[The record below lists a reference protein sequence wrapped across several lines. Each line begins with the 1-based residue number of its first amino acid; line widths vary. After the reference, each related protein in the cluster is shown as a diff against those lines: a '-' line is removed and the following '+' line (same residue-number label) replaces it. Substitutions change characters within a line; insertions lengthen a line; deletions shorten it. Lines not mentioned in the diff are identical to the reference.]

1 MWALRSRPTAP
12 VWWSIPAVPDSYL
25 LARATG
31 FDRMVDP
38 SLEELVCLHL
48 HAHRDAHGRTPASEA
63 LTAVGIGDAVAVD
76 EDAVSRIRLIERLG
90 ALVDDGLVAA
100 EERPV
105 ESRPEP
111 RTVYT
116 LTEAGHE
123 YAATVRERLA
133 SETVALAD
141 GTAGADEPAE
151 HAGRPG
157 EVALSEVGRYVEDA
171 ELSLVTAL
179 ARLRRDRPLSPAG
192 DDGSRFVG
200 REAPLSAVAEAIEAS
215 VERGSRTVLVAGDA
229 GLGKTA
235 LVQEAVDRVAES
247 RADVVLARG
256 AARAGATG
264 PYEPLRRAFEAVPGG
279 ESVVDEL
286 PSAGATVTPDDPA
299 GVEAQR
305 TSVFNDVADALRE
318 ASTDRPVVVFVDNL
332 QWADRATLELFGHLA
347 TTITEWLYP
356 VAFVGAYRQAPV
368 ATGEGHPLDRVLERL
383 QREGALEQVELGPLS
398 TQATAA
404 LVARTLGRQE
414 VPEPFVEAVHERTGG
429 VPLLVSS
436 TVSHL
441 LEEGVVDPATGTY
454 PESGAALDVPGAV
467 VEQVGRR
474 LEALDAAGRDLLA
487 TAAVVGERVDAT
499 VLAAATDLPAARR
512 REYVDQFVAGR
523 VFERVASP
531 AVGWDGAL
539 RFVSGLFRE
548 AVLESLDPA
557 TAERL
562 HGRVADALIDVY
574 GAEAG
579 ERAAAVA
586 DHLER
591 AGDVERALP
600 FYRRAGEH
608 AFGSYAN
615 EAAVE
620 HYRRALDVGGS
631 LEAVDARTLAA
642 VAGDLAEV
650 HATVGAFDRAVDV
663 AEEGLSFAPAGS
675 RVAGELLGV
684 RADVELR
691 GGDHEAAERTAERMR
706 DLADGLDADDLV
718 AEALRKLGNLARKR
732 GEYDRARTR
741 EERSLE
747 LSRRADDRGGEAR
760 SLVNLGVVDVKRG
773 ALDAARERYRE
784 SLAIKRDLGDR
795 QGEGRVLGNLGI
807 VELQRGDLGAARET
821 QEESL
826 AAFREVGDRHGA
838 ARTLGNLGVVA
849 RRQGDFD
856 AAREYYREA
865 RELFQVA
872 GDEHGEARVLGN
884 LGSLA
889 YRQGDHETAQRRHRE
904 SLRLKREVGDR
915 SGAARSLSNLGV
927 ALSET
932 GAYREARE
940 RYRESRRLY
949 ADIDEPAGEARSR
962 NKLGRVAARLGE
974 FERAREHL
982 EASLATLREQSDPTG
997 EGRALKNLGR
1007 LAQETGSPDAAAER
1021 YREAIDRLEAA
1032 GERHDTAHVRH
1043 HLGTVARQRGDL
1055 EAARERLEAS
1065 LARFEGM
1072 DDPQF
1077 AALSRGY
1084 LGLVAMQEGDEER
1097 GRERVS
1103 AATERLRS
1111 MGVTP
1116 HVNRLVR
1123 RRIETER
1130 AVGADDRA
1138 RALCVDARER
1148 LQSAGRPRGHQA
1160 EQLAALCETVVAD
1173 G

>member
-1 MWALRSRPTAP
+1 MA
-12 VWWSIPAVPDSYL
+12 
-25 LARATG
+25 
-31 FDRMVDP
+31 DP
-38 SLEELVCLHL
+38 SLEELLCLHL
-48 HAHRDAHGRTPASEA
+48 HAHDEVRGRTPAPGA
-63 LTAVGIGDAVAVD
+63 LTAAGIGDALAVD
-76 EDAVSRIRLIERLG
+76 DDAVARIRLIERLD
-90 ALVDDGLVAA
+90 ALVDDGLVAT

-116 LTEAGHE
+116 LTRAGRE
-123 YAATVRERLA
+123 YAATVRERLT

-141 GTAGADEPAE
+141 GTAGGDEPGD

-157 EVALSEVGRYVEDA
+157 EVALSEVGRYVEDT
-171 ELSLVTAL
+171 ETPLVTAL

-192 DDGSRFVG
+192 DDGSGFVG
-200 REAPLSAVAEAIEAS
+200 REASLSKVVDAIEAS
-215 VERGSRTVLVAGDA
+215 LQRGSRSVLVTGDA
-229 GLGKTA
+229 GMGKTA
-235 LVQEAVDRVAES
+235 LVEEAVDRVAEP
-247 RADVVLARG
+247 RGDVVLARG
-256 AARAGATG
+256 AARSGVTG
-264 PYEPLRRAFEAVPGG
+264 PYEPLRRAFETVPGG

-286 PSAGATVTPDDPA
+286 PSAGAVVTPDGPTD
-299 GVEAQR
+299 VEAQR

-318 ASTDRPVVVFVDNL
+318 ASTDRPLVVFVDNL
-332 QWADRATLELFGHLA
+332 QWADRATLALFAHLA

-368 ATGEGHPLDRVLERL
+368 AAGDEHPLERVLERL
-383 QREGALEQVELGPLS
+383 DREATGEQVELGPLS
-398 TQATAA
+398 AAATGS
-404 LVARTLGRQE
+404 LVARTLGRRE

-436 TVSHL
+436 TVSYL
-441 LEEGVVDPATGTY
+441 LEEGLVDPATGTY

-467 VEQVGRR
+467 VEQVDRR
-474 LEALDAAGRDLLA
+474 LDALDADGRDLLA

-548 AVLESLDPA
+548 AVLESLEPA

-562 HGRVADALIDVY
+562 HERVADALIDVY

-579 ERAAAVA
+579 ERAAEVA

-591 AGDVERALP
+591 AGDVERAMP

-615 EAAVE
+615 EAAVG

-650 HATVGAFDRAVDV
+650 HATVGEFDRAVDAV
-663 AEEGLSFAPAGS
+663 EEGLSFAPTSS
-675 RVAGELLGV
+675 RTACELLGV

-691 GGDHEAAERTAERMR
+691 SGDHDVAEATAERMR
-706 DLADGLDADDLV
+706 DLAGELDADDLV

-732 GEYDRARTR
+732 DEYDRAATR

-747 LSRRADDRGGEAR
+747 LSRRAGDRAGEAR
-760 SLVNLGVVDVKRG
+760 SLVNLGVVAFRQADLET
-773 ALDAARERYRE
+773 AHERYRE

-807 VELQRGDLGAARET
+807 VELRRGDLRAAREH

-838 ARTLGNLGVVA
+838 ARTLGNLGVIA

-865 RELFQVA
+865 LELFRAA
-872 GDEHGEARVLGN
+872 GDNHGEAMVLGN
-884 LGSLA
+884 LGTVA
-889 YRQGDHETAQRRHRE
+889 FRQGDHETAERRHQE
-904 SLRLKREVGDR
+904 SLELKRDLGDR
-915 SGAARSLSNLGV
+915 SGAARALYNIGY
-927 ALSET
+927 ALSER
-932 GAYREARE
+932 GSYGVARE
-940 RYRESRRLY
+940 HYHESRQLY
-949 ADIDEPAGEARSR
+949 ADIGDQHGEARSR
-962 NKLGRVAARLGE
+962 KNLGRVAARLGE
-974 FERAREHL
+974 FDRAREHL
-982 EASLATLREQSDPTG
+982 EASLETLREQSNPAD
-997 EGRALKNLGR
+997 EGRALNALGR
-1007 LAQETGSPDAAAER
+1007 VAQETGDLDAAAGR
-1021 YREAIDRLEAA
+1021 YRDAIERLEAA
-1032 GERHDTAHVRH
+1032 GERHDMAHVRH
-1043 HLGTVARQRGDL
+1043 YLGTIALQRGDL
-1055 EAARERLEAS
+1055 ETARERLEES
-1065 LARFEGM
+1065 LARFEEM

-1084 LGLVAMQEGDEER
+1084 LGLVAMQEGEVDR

-1111 MGVTP
+1111 IGVTP

-1138 RALCVDARER
+1138 RALCADARDR

-1160 EQLAALCETVVAD
+1160 EQLVALCEEVLAD
-1173 G
+1173 D